1 MNLQLKEFDNFSGII
16 EGGLPVKMLLV
27 NIECKN
33 EQEMETFM
41 NSPAAIV
48 GKYLCI
54 RLRDETVI
62 RIIDL
67 TGQKGRESIEE
78 KNLKGIQESEFVEPH
93 AYRTIDIQGM
103 LEAVKNPY
111 DPHVLTLRALR

>member
-1 MNLQLKEFDNFSGII
+1 
-16 EGGLPVKMLLV
+16 MLLV

-33 EQEMETFM
+33 EQEMETYM

-67 TGQKGRESIEE
+67 SGQKGRESIEE